1 MKDFPGEFRILGFDS
16 NRSTGIVNFY
26 YRYSSGP
33 EFCEVLDF
41 GGALPSAPGLTAAFE
56 ALSVLL
62 GISYYKAYA
71 PDHIMIDSPN
81 ISSAQMA
88 FFRSLY
94 LNGLG
99 EFAYRNQIDL
109 SGRVNFSRGSDLDRG
124 DNAPPLADA
133 AAPSPDSMPD
143 RRHAVLIGGGKD
155 SLVSVEIL
163 RAAKEPI
170 ILFAVN
176 PKQPMI
182 DCADASGF
190 ALISVR
196 RSLDPKL
203 FVLND
208 QGALNGHV
216 PITAIVSFIAVAAAY
231 VHGFK
236 SIVLSNERSADEGN
250 LTHAGVTVNHQ
261 FSKSSLF
268 EDEIRRYINDYIS
281 TDLSYF
287 SLLRPLSEV
296 HIGQLF
302 AKTDRYDAVFTSCNR
317 AFRLRDTAPGARW
330 CGICPKCRFTFLIL
344 ATAMPRERLLKI
356 FGADLLEDA
365 AQLSGY
371 EELAGVAGHKPWEC
385 VGEIA
390 ESCAAILTLANQPPW
405 AEALIV
411 RHLAPRLAA
420 MMPQRDD
427 LWRGFLTPSRDHHL
441 VPAFERMLDAY
452 LGTK

>member
-1 MKDFPGEFRILGFDS
+1 MNDFPGRFRILGFDTDH
-16 NRSTGIVNFY
+16 RAGIVRFH

-41 GGALPSAPGLTAAFE
+41 GHALPSCPKITAVFD

-71 PDHIMIDSPN
+71 PDHIIVDSPN
-81 ISSAQMA
+81 ISAQQMG
-88 FFRSLY
+88 FFRTLY

-99 EFAYRNQIDL
+99 EFAYRNKLDL
-109 SGRVNFSRGSDLDRG
+109 SSRVNFERGRD
-124 DNAPPLADA
+124 APRPGLADRVA
-133 AAPSPDSMPD
+133 SSPDLTAD

-163 RAAKEPI
+163 RAAKEPMV
-170 ILFAVN
+170 LFAVN

-190 ALISVR
+190 PLISVR
-196 RSLDPKL
+196 RTLDPKL
-203 FVLND
+203 FALND

-216 PITAIVSFIAVAAAY
+216 PITAIVSFIAVAASF

-236 SIVLSNERSADEGN
+236 SIILSNERSADEGN
-250 LTHAGVTVNHQ
+250 VTHGGITINHQ

-268 EDEIRRYINDYIS
+268 EDEIRQYINDYIS

-302 AKTDRYDAVFTSCNR
+302 AKTDRYDSVFTSCNR

-330 CGICPKCRFTFLIL
+330 CGACPKCRFTFLIL
-344 ATAMPRERLLKI
+344 AAAMPRERLLKI
-356 FGADLLEDA
+356 FGTDLLDDA
-365 AQLSGY
+365 AQLPGY
-371 EELAGVAGHKPWEC
+371 EELAGLAGHKPWEC

-390 ESCAAILTLANQPPW
+390 ESGAAILTLANQPSW
-405 AEALIV
+405 AEALII
-411 RHLAPRLAA
+411 RQLAPRLAA
-420 MMPQRDD
+420 IMPQRDD
-427 LWRGFLTPSRDHHL
+427 LWRRFLTPSRDHHL
-441 VPAFERMLDAY
+441 APAFERMLDAY